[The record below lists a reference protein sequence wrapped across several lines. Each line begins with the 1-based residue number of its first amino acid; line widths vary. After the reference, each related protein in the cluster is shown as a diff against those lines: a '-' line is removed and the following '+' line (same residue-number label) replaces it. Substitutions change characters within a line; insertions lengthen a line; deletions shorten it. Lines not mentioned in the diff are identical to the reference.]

1 MNAASCFWC
10 SRSRQLSRKPGK
22 RCTSEQEVALTSPMH
37 QYFLLKFKRETEM
50 ERKKA
55 IQTLSNRRRDKV
67 KGRLAKKGRAGL
79 VKFGQKS
86 IGIVCLEGPEDGYRR
101 GGSGRVDRGGRRRR
115 RRGRA
120 GLQNMYYSSVCNS
133 AIMKLILIVMFCT

>member
-1 MNAASCFWC
+1 
-10 SRSRQLSRKPGK
+10 
-22 RCTSEQEVALTSPMH
+22 
-37 QYFLLKFKRETEM
+37 M

-115 RRGRA
+115 RRGRS
-120 GLQNMYYSSVCNS
+120 GLQNMSCY
-133 AIMKLILIVMFCT
+133 II